1 MAKISVI
8 VPFYN
13 EEERIARCIDSL
25 INQTFK
31 DFELILINDGSTDNS
46 AKIVEKYAEKY
57 KNITLINQ
65 KNAGQGAARNNGI
78 NNSKSPYITF
88 IDADDYVDCEYL
100 NILYKDLKK
109 NNVDISI
116 CDIVKV
122 KKDQEEYYDNYNNLL
137 GSKIKNYM
145 ISHPGPVARLYK
157 KELFTNNNIYFP
169 EGIIYEDLGTIPL
182 LGLYA
187 HTIPHINAPLYSYV
201 IRENSTMKMQ
211 NFNKKIDDIFIVIE
225 HLDKEF
231 AKRTNGEYN
240 DVLEYLYIEHLLYSA
255 TLRYIQFKDV
265 RKKYINKIRNIID
278 NKFPNWKNNQILK
291 RKSLKFKIV
300 VYLAYYKKIC
310 LLSII
315 KNLKK

>member
-1 MAKISVI
+1 MSKISVI
-8 VPFYN
+8 IPFYN
-13 EEERIARCIDSL
+13 EEERISRCIDSL
-25 INQTFK
+25 IAQTFK
-31 DFELILINDGSTDNS
+31 DFEILLINDGSTDNT
-46 AKIVEKYAEKY
+46 AKIVEKYAENH

-65 KNAGQGAARNNGI
+65 KNSGQGAARNNGI
-78 NNSKSPYITF
+78 RKSQAPYITF
-88 IDADDYVDCEYL
+88 VDADDYVDCEYL
-100 NILYKDLKK
+100 NMLYESLIR
-109 NNVDISI
+109 NNSDISI
-116 CDIVKV
+116 CNITKITKGK
-122 KKDQEEYYDNYNNLL
+122 KKDYDNYNNLFDN
-137 GSKIKNYM
+137 KIKNYM

-157 KELFTNNNIYFP
+157 KELFTNNNIYFL

-187 HTIPHINAPLYSYV
+187 HTISHINVTLYSYV
-201 IRENSTMKMQ
+201 IRENSTMRIQ

-278 NKFPNWKNNQILK
+278 NKFPNWKKNQILK

-300 VYLAYYKKIC
+300 VHLAYYKKIC